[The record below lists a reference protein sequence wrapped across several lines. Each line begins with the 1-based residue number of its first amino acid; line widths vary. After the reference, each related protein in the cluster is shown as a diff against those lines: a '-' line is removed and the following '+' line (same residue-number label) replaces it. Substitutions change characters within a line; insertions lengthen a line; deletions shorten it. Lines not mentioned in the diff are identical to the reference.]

1 MPDESKRVEKVDTKG
16 LEAAILKAHGEGGVP
31 LIIDFYAHWCG
42 PCMVLG
48 RTLDK
53 LAVAMGDA
61 VDIVKVRERHCT
73 RASAQGSLVPV

>member
-1 MPDESKRVEKVDTKG
+1 MPVTCTLTCAVLRQHLVVDASIADG
-16 LEAAILKAHGEGGVP
+16 PVIC
-31 LIIDFYAHWCG
+31 DFYAHWCG